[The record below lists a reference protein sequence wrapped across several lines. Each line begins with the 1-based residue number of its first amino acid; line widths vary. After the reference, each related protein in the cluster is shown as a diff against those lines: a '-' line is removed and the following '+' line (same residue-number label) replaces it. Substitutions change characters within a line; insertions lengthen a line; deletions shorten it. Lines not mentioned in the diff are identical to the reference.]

1 MDVVW
6 VGELLEEIAA
16 TLEDA
21 NAAPYTG
28 FEPQG
33 IIESRAMTA
42 VFCGVEKFKR
52 GLKTSVR
59 VIDLE

>member
-1 MDVVW
+1 MGVVL

-21 NAAPYTG
+21 KAAPYTG
-28 FEPQG
+28 LGPQG

-42 VFCGVEKFKR
+42 VFCGVEKSKR

-59 VIDLE
+59 VTDLE